1 MNIHHIGYA
10 VHSVI
15 EAAERLKSLGYD
27 VCSSIFEDEK
37 RNVQILFV
45 ENGQYRVELLSPLD
59 TSHPSPID
67 GILLKKTA
75 GPYHFCY
82 EVKCLNESIEMFKR
96 QGAVIIALPS
106 WAGAIDANVCFLFD
120 KTLGIIELLEKMS

>member
-10 VHSVI
+10 VHSVT
-15 EAAERLKSLGYD
+15 EAAERMKSLGYN
-27 VCSSIFEDEK
+27 VCSSIFDDKK

-59 TSHPSPID
+59 KSYPSPID
-67 GILLKKTA
+67 GILSKKAA

-82 EVKCLNESIEMFKR
+82 EVKCLIESIEVFKR

-106 WAGAIDANVCFLFD
+106 WAGAIESNVCFIFD
-120 KTLGIIELLEKMS
+120 KTLGIIELLEKKS